1 MVPTTRLVFWIG
13 RDAATFF
20 ALFDGGLAQIQQGG
34 HVEGFLQA
42 VVLGN
47 LAVAPHFRPHFR
59 LVQDGGEVQ
68 PFGLPVVDGLLGLQH
83 IGTSHHF
90 VDGAEAELSHPL
102 ADFLG
107 DEPHVVDHVVG
118 VAHEVLPQFR
128 VLGRHTHRAGV
139 HVADPHHDA
148 AQGHQGRGGKAVFL
162 SSQQGGD
169 HHVPPGLHLPVGF
182 HHHPT
187 AQVVHHQGLVGFG

>member
-1 MVPTTRLVFWIG
+1 MVPHHPVGVLDRQRRRHL
-13 RDAATFF
+13 F

-128 VLGRHTHRAGV
+128 VLGRHTHRAVFMWQTRIMMQPRDTRGAV
-139 HVADPHHDA
+139 EKPYSSAPSRA
-148 AQGHQGRGGKAVFL
+148 AITTSRPVFICPSVSTTTRL
-162 SSQQGGD
+162 RRLFITR
-169 HHVPPGLHLPVGF
+169 V
-182 HHHPT
+182 
-187 AQVVHHQGLVGFG
+187 